1 MIKLADIG
9 FSHKIANVSPTLGM
23 IPYTDPQFFKG
34 LTNNNNKNY
43 HYKANKKLDI
53 YSIGVLLW
61 KVSSGQIPFES
72 YSDYFQLVSE
82 IQNGK
87 RESPIT
93 DTPTNCIDVY
103 TSMTLYYYYL
113 INQTKHFFNFKILF
127 RMLAK

>member
-9 FSHKIANVSPTLGM
+9 FPLRIADVSPTLEM
-23 IPYTDPQFFKG
+23 ISYTDPQFFKG
-34 LTNNNNKNY
+34 LTNNNDKNY
-43 HYKANKKLDI
+43 HYKANKKSDI

-72 YSDYFQLVSE
+72 YCDYFQLISE

-93 DTPTNCIDVY
+93 NTPTDYIDVY

-113 INQTKHFFNFKILF
+113 INQAKHFFNFKILF